1 MILWA
6 SGNLS
11 WSSSVPAVDWAFG
24 GEAEDSAMGW
34 LRREKASKASVLR
47 NETLKMTRYNFT
59 CLLVPFEYFSTG
71 TNYCL
76 PNCDRMVIICA

>member
-6 SGNLS
+6 SGNLP
-11 WSSSVPAVDWAFG
+11 WSSSVPDVDWAFG

-34 LRREKASKASVLR
+34 LRREKASVLR

-59 CLLVPFEYFSTG
+59 CLLVPIEYFSTG
-71 TNYCL
+71 TNCL
-76 PNCDRMVIICA
+76 PNYDRMVIICA